1 MPGIDIANL
10 KLVFDFGRNAA
21 GTDMTIESIVLKDH
35 ANDDGTEV
43 PVIDETPE
51 PTWVAVDSKDN
62 LWNGMTYVNK
72 FFYANSESQT

>member
-1 MPGIDIANL
+1 MTTAL
-10 KLVFDFGRNAA
+10 KF
-21 GTDMTIESIVLKDH
+21 
-35 ANDDGTEV
+35 

-72 FFYANSESQT
+72 FFLCK